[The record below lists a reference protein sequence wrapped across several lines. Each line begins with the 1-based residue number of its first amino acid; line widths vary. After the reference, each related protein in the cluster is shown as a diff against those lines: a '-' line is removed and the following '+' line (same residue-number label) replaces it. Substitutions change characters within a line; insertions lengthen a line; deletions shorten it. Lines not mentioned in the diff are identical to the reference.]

1 MKNIAIYVRA
11 GTTIKGIPL
20 IIEQLKACNDYAVT
34 HGLIVNKV
42 YVDIAESANNYS
54 RNGYSQLMNDID
66 KENINSVIISDV
78 SRVSRDGNI
87 MQIICEMN
95 KKGVD
100 FILVEG
106 GTKYIKGSLIN
117 EMKMKINKFI

>member
-1 MKNIAIYVRA
+1 MKNIAIYVRT

-54 RNGYSQLMNDID
+54 RNGFSQLIKDID
-66 KENINSVIISDV
+66 DKNINIVIISDV

-87 MQIICEMN
+87 RQIICEMN
-95 KKGVD
+95 QKGVD
-100 FILVEG
+100 FISVEG
-106 GTKYIKGSLIN
+106 GAKSVKESLLN
-117 EMKMKINKFI
+117 EMEIGELI